1 MESLVLVYDGL
12 VMRSLLASIPAR
24 LIPAL
29 VTALGVVL
37 ITAGLLAYTDP
48 TTAGTAIVESP
59 AIVTTEPTVE
69 PTPTSTPDAT
79 GSLEPSASATDGASP
94 TPAPTPRPGRVVATR
109 VVVPALGIDMPVIKG
124 NSGYPY
130 CNVAMYLY
138 TSTSAK
144 KDAFG
149 QPGEGRATYIYAH
162 ARDGMFGPIYE
173 RAIVKK
179 TGKSM
184 LGMIVQVY
192 TSDFKLYL
200 YEIREVRLHQTILDD
215 VLSAK
220 SEELWLQT
228 SEGVKGTPG
237 KTQLRA
243 LPISVSDADPA
254 DSTPKARP
262 LACG

>member
-1 MESLVLVYDGL
+1 
-12 VMRSLLASIPAR
+12 MRSLLAAIPGR

-48 TTAGTAIVESP
+48 ATAGTAAVETP
-59 AIVTTEPTVE
+59 AIVTAEPTLE
-69 PTPTSTPDAT
+69 PTPSPTPVTSS
-79 GSLEPSASATDGASP
+79 SLEPSSSASAGPTPSP
-94 TPAPTPRPGRVVATR
+94 TPAPTKRPGRVVATR
-109 VVVPALGIDMPVIKG
+109 VVVAALGIDLPVIKG

-130 CNVAMYLY
+130 CGVAMYLY
-138 TSTSAK
+138 TNSSAK

-149 QPGEGRATYIYAH
+149 QPGEDRGTYIYAH

-200 YEIREVRLHQTILDD
+200 YEIREVRLHQTSLDD

-254 DSTPKARP
+254 DSTPKAKP
-262 LACG
+262 VTCG